1 MMPRAVLTVV
11 AGCMVLAAT
20 AFLAV
25 YTAINAIAD
34 ETWPDLT

>member
-11 AGCMVLAAT
+11 AGCMVLGVT

-34 ETWPDLT
+34 ETWPDLS